1 MRNDTEVSDILS
13 RKRLQI
19 NVFSRICCFQFLC
32 MDPFYFSKLSSG
44 VVIYYV
50 PRSSISMTSGS
61 EHRCENAGML
71 VVVVATVRR
80 MCSRRRSSEN
90 KHAKPN
96 GRCSAW
102 PPPFLATQAGRQEY
116 SLFPGQLAGAVKKLL
131 LRKNRDLPFWA
142 PTAPNPNRVRVI
154 TCQAL
159 FPCFS
164 TFFSGMLRAQRTIA
178 TQSKSLARLGRAR
191 TSLARSSV
199 SRHPLAAS
207 ILLSSRSA
215 AVYSTRRFY
224 NGMHDVHYIY
234 AKYDT
239 QCME

>member
-61 EHRCENAGML
+61 EHRCEIAGML
-71 VVVVATVRR
+71 VVVVETVRR

-116 SLFPGQLAGAVKKLL
+116 SLCPGQLAGAVKKLL

-154 TCQAL
+154 TCQAFISLL
-159 FPCFS
+159 FHVLLRNAQSSAHDCHTKQKFS
-164 TFFSGMLRAQRTIA
+164 ET
-178 TQSKSLARLGRAR
+178 R
-191 TSLARSSV
+191 TSTYEFSSQQRVPTPTCCLNTTLQPLGSCLQYKTILQWYARCA
-199 SRHPLAAS
+199 L
-207 ILLSSRSA
+207 
-215 AVYSTRRFY
+215 
-224 NGMHDVHYIY
+224 YI
-234 AKYDT
+234 
-239 QCME
+239 C